1 MKPQKTKVRKI
12 VQKAQT
18 PAQESKVE
26 RVMREF
32 KEGKLKTPDGK
43 IVTSREQAIAIA
55 MHEAGISNKDL
66 ESAEIKNKLK
76 VAKSALNTLI
86 RKELA
91 KDESIENQIIDFIT
105 ANPELDDTM
114 LHKFAEKL
122 NIDPSEIETKIYRI
136 LSSFLAGGKSGGKKN
151 QVDMNELKQGI
162 QVETEHTGNSRL
174 AEKIARD
181 HLSEIPDYYSRLAKM
196 EAEAL
201 KGIAKSILEDR
212 IEKAKKVPNGT
223 VVDRKDGKYRKI
235 SDGHWIKVTQAEQI
249 SEGTSK
255 KSPEEQIKHLETKLK
270 NPDIS
275 KPEYEELKTALDK
288 LKGKEKED
296 MPKYDPEKAKRD
308 RELYNRPKKA

>member
-43 IVTSREQAIAIA
+43 IVTDRNQAIAIA

-76 VAKSALNTLI
+76 VAKAALNTLI

-105 ANPELDDTM
+105 ANPELNDTM

-136 LSSFLAGGKSGGKKN
+136 LSSFLAGGKIKGKKL
-151 QVDMNELKQGI
+151 QVDPEQLKMGI
-162 QVETEHTGNSRL
+162 AVEQEHTGNSLL

-181 HLSEIPDYYSRLAKM
+181 HL
-196 EAEAL
+196 
-201 KGIAKSILEDR
+201 
-212 IEKAKKVPNGT
+212 IEN
-223 VVDRKDGKYRKI
+223 
-235 SDGHWIKVTQAEQI
+235 
-249 SEGTSK
+249 
-255 KSPEEQIKHLETKLK
+255 
-270 NPDIS
+270 
-275 KPEYEELKTALDK
+275 
-288 LKGKEKED
+288 
-296 MPKYDPEKAKRD
+296 PKYYTLLKEAG
-308 RELYNRPKKA
+308 L

>member
-43 IVTSREQAIAIA
+43 IVTDRNQAIAIA

-76 VAKSALNTLI
+76 VAKAALNTLI

-105 ANPELDDTM
+105 ANPELNDTM

-136 LSSFLAGGKSGGKKN
+136 LSSFLAGGKSKGKKL
-151 QVDMNELKQGI
+151 QVDPEQLKMGI
-162 QVETEHTGNSRL
+162 AVEQEHTGNSLL

-181 HLSEIPDYYSRLAKM
+181 HL
-196 EAEAL
+196 
-201 KGIAKSILEDR
+201 
-212 IEKAKKVPNGT
+212 IEN
-223 VVDRKDGKYRKI
+223 
-235 SDGHWIKVTQAEQI
+235 
-249 SEGTSK
+249 
-255 KSPEEQIKHLETKLK
+255 
-270 NPDIS
+270 
-275 KPEYEELKTALDK
+275 
-288 LKGKEKED
+288 
-296 MPKYDPEKAKRD
+296 PKYYTLLKEAG
-308 RELYNRPKKA
+308 L

>member
-1 MKPQKTKVRKI
+1 MSKNNQKTVIKKRVIKSETKSQEDKV
-12 VQKAQT
+12 
-18 PAQESKVE
+18 S

-43 IVTSREQAIAIA
+43 VVTDRNQAIAISLR
-55 MHEAGISNKDL
+55 EAGISQKDL

-136 LSSFLAGGKSGGKKN
+136 LSSFLSGGKSKGKKL

-162 QVETEHTGNSRL
+162 QVETEHTGNGRL
-174 AEKIARD
+174 AEKIAID
-181 HLSEIPDYYSRLAKM
+181 HL
-196 EAEAL
+196 
-201 KGIAKSILEDR
+201 
-212 IEKAKKVPNGT
+212 IEN
-223 VVDRKDGKYRKI
+223 
-235 SDGHWIKVTQAEQI
+235 
-249 SEGTSK
+249 
-255 KSPEEQIKHLETKLK
+255 
-270 NPDIS
+270 
-275 KPEYEELKTALDK
+275 
-288 LKGKEKED
+288 
-296 MPKYDPEKAKRD
+296 PKYYTLLKEAG
-308 RELYNRPKKA
+308 L

>member
-43 IVTSREQAIAIA
+43 IVTDRNQAIAIA

-86 RKELA
+86 KKELA

-105 ANPELDDTM
+105 ANPELNDTM

-181 HLSEIPDYYSRLAKM
+181 HLVE
-196 EAEAL
+196 
-201 KGIAKSILEDR
+201 
-212 IEKAKKVPNGT
+212 N
-223 VVDRKDGKYRKI
+223 
-235 SDGHWIKVTQAEQI
+235 
-249 SEGTSK
+249 
-255 KSPEEQIKHLETKLK
+255 
-270 NPDIS
+270 
-275 KPEYEELKTALDK
+275 
-288 LKGKEKED
+288 
-296 MPKYDPEKAKRD
+296 PKYYTLLKEAG
-308 RELYNRPKKA
+308 L

>member
-43 IVTSREQAIAIA
+43 IVTDRNQAIAIA

-76 VAKSALNTLI
+76 VAKAALNTLI

-105 ANPELDDTM
+105 ANPELNDTM

-136 LSSFLAGGKSGGKKN
+136 LSSFLAGGKNKGKKL
-151 QVDMNELKQGI
+151 QVDPEQLKMGI
-162 QVETEHTGNSRL
+162 AVEQEHTGNSLL

-181 HLSEIPDYYSRLAKM
+181 HL
-196 EAEAL
+196 
-201 KGIAKSILEDR
+201 
-212 IEKAKKVPNGT
+212 IEN
-223 VVDRKDGKYRKI
+223 
-235 SDGHWIKVTQAEQI
+235 
-249 SEGTSK
+249 
-255 KSPEEQIKHLETKLK
+255 
-270 NPDIS
+270 
-275 KPEYEELKTALDK
+275 
-288 LKGKEKED
+288 
-296 MPKYDPEKAKRD
+296 PKYYTLLKEAG
-308 RELYNRPKKA
+308 L

>member
-43 IVTSREQAIAIA
+43 IVTDRNQAIAIA

-76 VAKSALNTLI
+76 VAKAALNTLI

-105 ANPELDDTM
+105 ANPELNDTM

-136 LSSFLAGGKSGGKKN
+136 LSSFLTGGKIKGKKL
-151 QVDMNELKQGI
+151 QVDPEQLKMGI
-162 QVETEHTGNSRL
+162 AVEQEHTGNSLL

-181 HLSEIPDYYSRLAKM
+181 HL
-196 EAEAL
+196 
-201 KGIAKSILEDR
+201 
-212 IEKAKKVPNGT
+212 IEN
-223 VVDRKDGKYRKI
+223 
-235 SDGHWIKVTQAEQI
+235 
-249 SEGTSK
+249 
-255 KSPEEQIKHLETKLK
+255 
-270 NPDIS
+270 
-275 KPEYEELKTALDK
+275 
-288 LKGKEKED
+288 
-296 MPKYDPEKAKRD
+296 PKYYTLLKEAG
-308 RELYNRPKKA
+308 L